1 MNSKDGC
8 VRIDGKICLIKNIIL
23 YEGNIFF
30 VYQVFGRFENVFER
44 LLELKLLGIVKVL
57 NLGNIYYFFKLND
70 VELKCVLLLLKNK
83 FIVIL
88 FIDVD
93 WQNKVNF
100 KWEGKQLVKL
110 LFIFKNY
117 YNCLY
122 II

>member
-1 MNSKDGC
+1 MNLKDGC

-30 VYQVFGRFENVFER
+30 VYQVFGRFENVFEC

-57 NLGNIYYFFKLND
+57 NLGNIYNFFKLND

>member
-57 NLGNIYYFFKLND
+57 NLGNIYNFFKLND

>member
-1 MNSKDGC
+1 MNLKDGC
-8 VRIDGKICLIKNIIL
+8 VWIDGKICLIKNIIL

-30 VYQVFGRFENVFER
+30 VYLVFGRFENVFEC

-93 WQNKVNF
+93 W
-100 KWEGKQLVKL
+100 
-110 LFIFKNY
+110 
-117 YNCLY
+117 
-122 II
+122 